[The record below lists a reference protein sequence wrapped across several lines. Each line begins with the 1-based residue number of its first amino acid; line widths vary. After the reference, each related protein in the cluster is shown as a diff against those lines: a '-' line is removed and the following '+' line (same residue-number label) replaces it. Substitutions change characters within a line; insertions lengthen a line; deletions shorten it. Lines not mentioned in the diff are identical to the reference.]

1 MQQQI
6 QTVSTIQLAKILKLS
21 ERRVQQLTKEGI
33 IPKLDRN
40 NYNLVESVNFYIDYL
55 KQQFSSEI
63 STDDIVKN
71 RNRLTL
77 ARAELY
83 EIEKSKLE
91 EELIPASIV
100 KKTWMV
106 YITMLKNKLLS
117 IPNKVAP
124 LMVTVENINEAK
136 QILKERIYDSLDEIA
151 TINITNKSQGNE
163 EDTSVKPKAIEAT
176 TKNDDKRVE

>member
-1 MQQQI
+1 MQ
-6 QTVSTIQLAKILKLS
+6 TYTTYTIAKLFKLT
-21 ERRVQQLTKEGI
+21 ERRVQQLSQEGI
-33 IPKLDRN
+33 LPKIGRGQ
-40 NYNLVESVNFYIDYL
+40 YELVPTVQAYVEYL

-91 EELIPASIV
+91 EELIPASVV

-163 EDTSVKPKAIEAT
+163 GDTAVKPKAVEAT
-176 TKNDDKRVE
+176 TKDDDKRVE

>member
-1 MQQQI
+1 M
-6 QTVSTIQLAKILKLS
+6 
-21 ERRVQQLTKEGI
+21 
-33 IPKLDRN
+33 
-40 NYNLVESVNFYIDYL
+40 
-55 KQQFSSEI
+55 
-63 STDDIVKN
+63 
-71 RNRLTL
+71 

-163 EDTSVKPKAIEAT
+163 GDTTVKPKAVEAT